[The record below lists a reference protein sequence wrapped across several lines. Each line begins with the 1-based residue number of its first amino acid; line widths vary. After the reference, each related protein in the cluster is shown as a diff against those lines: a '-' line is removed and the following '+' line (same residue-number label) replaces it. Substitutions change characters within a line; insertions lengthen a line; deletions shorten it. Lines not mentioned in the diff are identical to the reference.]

1 MGQFD
6 PDICMAVGV
15 VLAVLSVPSMLSAF
29 IDRRAPRVAT
39 FTVIVAG
46 CLMVYA
52 VQSKPGVYSIQEIP
66 NVFIRVAA
74 RVI

>member
-1 MGQFD
+1 MGNLD
-6 PDICMAVGV
+6 PDICMAVGI

-46 CLMVYA
+46 CLIVYA
-52 VQSKPGVYSIQEIP
+52 IQSNPGVYSIQDIP

-74 RVI
+74 QFI